1 MMIIGIM
8 IMIKNDD
15 NNDSKIKN
23 ENGIT
28 VYMDI
33 NIVVTLGLVQRQK
46 LTIQ

>member
-1 MMIIGIM
+1 MMIITIM
-8 IMIKNDD
+8 ITIKNDD

-28 VYMDI
+28 VYVDI

>member
-1 MMIIGIM
+1 MMIITIM
-8 IMIKNDD
+8 ITIKNDD

>member
-1 MMIIGIM
+1 MIIR

-33 NIVVTLGLVQRQK
+33 NIVVTLRLVQRQK

>member
-1 MMIIGIM
+1 MIIR

-15 NNDSKIKN
+15 NIDSKIKN

-33 NIVVTLGLVQRQK
+33 NIVVTLGN
-46 LTIQ
+46 

>member
-1 MMIIGIM
+1 M

-46 LTIQ
+46 LTIQWLLIR

>member
-1 MMIIGIM
+1 
-8 IMIKNDD
+8 MIKNDD

-28 VYMDI
+28 VYTDI
-33 NIVVTLGLVQRQK
+33 NIVVTLRLIQRQN

>member
-1 MMIIGIM
+1 M

-28 VYMDI
+28 VYTDT
-33 NIVVTLGLVQRQK
+33 NIVVTLRLVHRQN

>member
-1 MMIIGIM
+1 MMIIR

-33 NIVVTLGLVQRQK
+33 NIVVTLRLVQRQK

>member
-28 VYMDI
+28 VYMDT
-33 NIVVTLGLVQRQK
+33 NIVVTLRLVQRQK

>member
-1 MMIIGIM
+1 MMIITIM

-28 VYMDI
+28 VYMDV
-33 NIVVTLGLVQRQK
+33 NIVVTLGLFQRQK

>member
-1 MMIIGIM
+1 M

-28 VYMDI
+28 VYTDT
-33 NIVVTLGLVQRQK
+33 NIVVTLRLVQRQN

>member
-1 MMIIGIM
+1 MIIMIM

-23 ENGIT
+23 ENGII

-33 NIVVTLGLVQRQK
+33 NIVVILGLV
-46 LTIQ
+46 